1 MFIRVFFAT
10 AALFSISLF
19 MGEKEAAACTIEPD
33 GSLTL
38 NNDYS
43 QVCKLDPERMT
54 MEVEQIGV
62 CSSIPSLD
70 QANLLAS
77 CQNVLPEPINV
88 DLEIGKIQ
96 SLSSVR
102 RPSNGSYGYEY
113 RVSGINGGFKSPL
126 MKFNEEVYGGDGEI
140 RGSVQSGT
148 YCVAPSYTTKFDYL
162 MVGGQGAASHCSN
175 SILSAPAL
183 TVVEGDNLLSTTFEP
198 VMSVPVPGGS
208 PLFNFDDNAY
218 VNVVLLDNNN
228 QLAASRET
236 VTKLVLFR
244 KRESDLIIEDATQ
257 GLEAGLTLSQ
267 ALNVYVLNFGGNKTV
282 FHMWL
287 NANTMSLETY

>member
-1 MFIRVFFAT
+1 V
-10 AALFSISLF
+10 
-19 MGEKEAAACTIEPD
+19 
-33 GSLTL
+33 GSL
-38 NNDYS
+38 
-43 QVCKLDPERMT
+43 
-54 MEVEQIGV
+54 
-62 CSSIPSLD
+62 
-70 QANLLAS
+70 
-77 CQNVLPEPINV
+77 
-88 DLEIGKIQ
+88 
-96 SLSSVR
+96 
-102 RPSNGSYGYEY
+102 
-113 RVSGINGGFKSPL
+113 
-126 MKFNEEVYGGDGEI
+126 
-140 RGSVQSGT
+140 
-148 YCVAPSYTTKFDYL
+148 
-162 MVGGQGAASHCSN
+162 VG
-175 SILSAPAL
+175 
-183 TVVEGDNLLSTTFEP
+183 
-198 VMSVPVPGGS
+198 PGGS

>member
-19 MGEKEAAACTIEPD
+19 TGEKEAAACTIEPD

-38 NNDYS
+38 NNES
-43 QVCKLDPERMT
+43 TQVCRLDPERMT

-70 QANLLAS
+70 QENLLAS
-77 CQNVLPEPINV
+77 CQNVLPEPIDV
-88 DLEIGKIQ
+88 DLEIGKTQ

-126 MKFNEEVYGGDGEI
+126 MKFNEQVLGGDGEN
-140 RGSVQSGT
+140 RGSVQSGN

-162 MVGGQGAASHCSN
+162 MIGGQGPASHCSN
-175 SILSAPAL
+175 SIPPAPEL
-183 TVVEGDNLLSTTFEP
+183 TIVEADNLLNPTFQP
-198 VMSVPVPGGS
+198 VMSVPVLGGAPS
-208 PLFNFDDNAY
+208 FEFDGNAY
-218 VNVVLLDNNN
+218 VNVVLLDSNNN
-228 QLAASRET
+228 LATNRET

-244 KRESDLIIEDATQ
+244 KRESDLTIGEATQ
-257 GLEAGLTLSQ
+257 GLEAGFTLSQ
-267 ALNVYVLNFGGNKTV
+267 ALNVYVLNQGGNKVV

-287 NANTMSLETY
+287 NANTMSLEAY